1 MFVLVEQLCSMVHL
15 VGFSP
20 VHFMDDCNAIRVA
33 GTRVFE
39 QLWSSGD
46 GMWLFPTL
54 VCLIAGHSVVLSWCA
69 CGFSHRRV
77 GVGYALRVS
86 PVVTRLTVYRRTQV
100 DEHVFVRKR

>member
-1 MFVLVEQLCSMVHL
+1 M
-15 VGFSP
+15 G
-20 VHFMDDCNAIRVA
+20 DCNARFVV

-54 VCLIAGHSVVLSWCA
+54 IFVIAGHSVVLSWCA
-69 CGFSHRRV
+69 YGFSHRRV

-86 PVVTRLTVYRRTQV
+86 PVVTRLTVYRRPQV